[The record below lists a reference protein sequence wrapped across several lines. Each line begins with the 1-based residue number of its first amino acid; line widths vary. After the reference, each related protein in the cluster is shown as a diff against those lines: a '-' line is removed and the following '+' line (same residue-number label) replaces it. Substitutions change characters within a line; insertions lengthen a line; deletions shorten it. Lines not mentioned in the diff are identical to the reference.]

1 MRRRKALK
9 EKLQQLK
16 KSRDFLP
23 QNVDKALLKKV
34 KEKVGAA
41 GIDNIISSTR
51 GARTIKNALHHK
63 VNEYDINKLRNIFG
77 SHKESIDGSALNKRF
92 SFQYRGGWFFDLIA
106 NHKYKENPDS
116 TLSKYFGVFL
126 NGNSGWVKAYEVN
139 KKNNTKDIYEQFIAD
154 CSHLQ
159 IGPGQYVNYP
169 VKKIISDDDAAIPN
183 QIKGVAIEKITQKGT
198 SHGALSRINAFA
210 SHLRNYWRDS
220 EYITIE
226 QMNEFIDNWNNANV
240 KPVNCSRND
249 MMADKTLEEA
259 YICASLYHNDKMSAE
274 SEQAFQK
281 GDEIKVRELRDTF
294 IHNPQVYKKEK
305 TATYRIE
312 TNDRGA
318 IAAVNVNDP
327 NDIINIRS
335 REITGRVLHSGRNW
349 RDVSGDQQAVFGDV
363 EDEEVPQQDYS
374 YHVVREKRTPAEQ
387 RANEKE
393 AKIYK
398 TSRNVAAAR
407 IRKTIEVDGMEDP
420 QMRTRNQKKKE
431 VRDLEE
437 VWKNMDK
444 PTQERIAKKAFEIEK
459 NTDFDRG
466 IFTGYS
472 AGELYNAIDNFLNRM
487 EPDERNRFLGSIEF
501 YDKSNPNSVSKQVL
515 YRIKPKLKRY
525 FERPEHRAEL
535 AYLKNDLAAIKSG
548 TFTPNKP
555 GAKNK

>member
-1 MRRRKALK
+1 M
-9 EKLQQLK
+9 
-16 KSRDFLP
+16 
-23 QNVDKALLKKV
+23 
-34 KEKVGAA
+34 
-41 GIDNIISSTR
+41 
-51 GARTIKNALHHK
+51 
-63 VNEYDINKLRNIFG
+63 
-77 SHKESIDGSALNKRF
+77 
-92 SFQYRGGWFFDLIA
+92 
-106 NHKYKENPDS
+106 
-116 TLSKYFGVFL
+116 
-126 NGNSGWVKAYEVN
+126 
-139 KKNNTKDIYEQFIAD
+139 
-154 CSHLQ
+154 
-159 IGPGQYVNYP
+159 
-169 VKKIISDDDAAIPN
+169 
-183 QIKGVAIEKITQKGT
+183 
-198 SHGALSRINAFA
+198 
-210 SHLRNYWRDS
+210 
-220 EYITIE
+220 
-226 QMNEFIDNWNNANV
+226 
-240 KPVNCSRND
+240 
-249 MMADKTLEEA
+249 
-259 YICASLYHNDKMSAE
+259 
-274 SEQAFQK
+274 
-281 GDEIKVRELRDTF
+281 
-294 IHNPQVYKKEK
+294 
-305 TATYRIE
+305 
-312 TNDRGA
+312 
-318 IAAVNVNDP
+318 
-327 NDIINIRS
+327 
-335 REITGRVLHSGRNW
+335 
-349 RDVSGDQQAVFGDV
+349 FGDV

-393 AKIYK
+393 AEIYK

-420 QMRTRNQKKKE
+420 QMRTRSHKKKE